1 MIQYLNRILLDLKN
15 KTIFAGDVIKLCE
28 SILAEN
34 NDERIRL
41 KCLNLLIETG
51 LTNDKIFEILE
62 NLLISDIN
70 PHIRKAAAT
79 YIGEKFIHKALS
91 PMKWVLR
98 NETNLSCLICVIKTI
113 TQIKTKKSKKLLIDK
128 LKNINQNDYI
138 DSHHQYENSK
148 FQNVLTALFNNNKIE
163 KFTQKHL
170 GDIIIN
176 FLIVSELINNLY
188 YVHFDLNPL
197 SSLIKKLDLS
207 DIEFEVRGWKSEFK
221 NEISNLAKL
230 EGLEYLEELE
240 SLDLSNN
247 LIEDI
252 KPLTQLTNL
261 KYLYLSNNKLDN
273 PVNIR
278 ILKSMKNLKYID
290 IKGNR
295 IASNLKSKDFHQDVT
310 IILSQNYYFR

>member
-15 KTIFAGDVIKLCE
+15 KKIYAEDVIKLCE

-34 NDERIRL
+34 NDEQIRL

-51 LTNDKIFEILE
+51 VLNEKIFEIIE

-91 PMKWVLR
+91 PMKWVIR
-98 NETNLSCLICVIKTI
+98 NETNLSCLISVIKTI
-113 TQIKTKKSKKLLIDK
+113 VQIKTKESKKLLIDK
-128 LKNINQNDYI
+128 LKEINESDFI
-138 DSHHQYENSK
+138 DSHRQYENSK
-148 FQNVLTALFNNNKIE
+148 FQNILTRLINNKEIE
-163 KFTQKHL
+163 TFTQKHL

-176 FLIVSELINNLY
+176 FLIVSELINTLY
-188 YVHFDLNPL
+188 YVHFDLDPL

-221 NEISNLAKL
+221 NEIHDLAKL
-230 EGLEYLEELE
+230 EGLEYLKELE

-252 KPLTQLTNL
+252 KPLTHLANL

-273 PVNIR
+273 PENIR

-290 IKGNR
+290 IKGNQ
-295 IASNLKSKDFHQDVT
+295 IASNLKSKDFHENVKM
-310 IILSQNYYFR
+310 ILSRNYYFR